1 MASNVTVQVTG
12 GSPKVVSA
20 NTIREAMNAIALTGN
35 YSAMVNGNPASLDDS
50 ITDYSFVTLSPAI
63 KGGL

>member
-12 GSPKVVSA
+12 GSPKVVEA
-20 NTIREAMNAIALTGN
+20 ATVREAMELIAITGN

-50 ITDYSFVTLSPAI
+50 LSNYSFVTLSPAI